1 MKFEAIDKAVIRNIT
16 AAMLASSL
24 VLAGC
29 GGGSSGGS
37 GSQQPVDHS
46 AELDTALEDVTK
58 ETETAETAVMKA
70 KDGVTMLTTEEVAGE
85 SALALKAAIA
95 IVSARGTVEKA
106 IEESE
111 RALESAMMTQE
122 KINALPDTDTQKSDL
137 MTQASD
143 AIEKIK
149 EDIEAAKMLLED
161 SEFKE
166 AEEMIADQEMAR
178 AIANKVGEDIA
189 ASLKIGHLVATREN
203 MGRTSGVHGTEG
215 PEDTIPTELVN
226 KDDDQKDDET
236 IYISYGYWLTKP
248 TDVNSSWAVNTFAN
262 LVGTGTEANLA
273 AGSTDE
279 ENKATYA
286 GSAIGMSVHRTGE
299 NTDSGQFT
307 ADVNLTAT
315 FGEEPLI
322 EGTINNF
329 KGDATGQEWT
339 VDLKSTPLSIVDE
352 SSGYATATDRDGQWT
367 AQAYGTNAD
376 ERPTGVFGGFAA
388 HFTDGDVAGAYA
400 TRLDMPESSNDD
412 EMDDN

>member
-1 MKFEAIDKAVIRNIT
+1 MKFEATGKAVIRNIT
-16 AAMLASSL
+16 VAILASSL
-24 VLAGC
+24 TLVGC
-29 GGGSSGGS
+29 GGGGGG

-46 AELDTALEDVTK
+46 TELDTALEDATK
-58 ETETAETAVMKA
+58 ATETAKTAVMKA
-70 KDGVTMLTTEEVAGE
+70 KDGVTMLTTEEVAGV
-85 SALALKAAIA
+85 SGTALEAATA
-95 IVSARGTVEKA
+95 IVSARDDVEKA
-106 IEESE
+106 IEKAEA
-111 RALESAMMTQE
+111 ALESAMMTQSE
-122 KINALPDTDTQKSDL
+122 INDLPDTNNQKTEL
-137 MTQASD
+137 MREASD
-143 AIEKIK
+143 TIDKIK
-149 EDIEAAKMLLED
+149 TDIETAKMLLED
-161 SEFKE
+161 SEFNE
-166 AEEMIADQEMAR
+166 AEDMVADREMAR

-189 ASLKIGHLVATREN
+189 ASLKIGELAATRQN

-215 PEDTIPTELVN
+215 PEDTVPTELVN
-226 KDDDQKDDET
+226 KKDDQKNDDET
-236 IYISYGYWLTKP
+236 IYISYGYWLVKP
-248 TDVNSSWAVNTFAN
+248 ADDESSWAVNTFAN
-262 LVGTGTEANLA
+262 LVGTGTEADLA

-279 ENKATYA
+279 ENEATYA
-286 GSAIGMSVHRTGE
+286 GSAIGMSIHRTGE

-315 FGEEPLI
+315 FGEAPLI

-329 KGDATGQEWT
+329 KGDATSQEWT
-339 VDLKSTPLSIVDE
+339 VDLKSIPLSVDSE

>member
-1 MKFEAIDKAVIRNIT
+1 MKFEATGKAVIRNIT
-16 AAMLASSL
+16 VAILASSL
-24 VLAGC
+24 TLVGC
-29 GGGSSGGS
+29 GGGGG

-46 AELDTALEDVTK
+46 TELDTALEDAT
-58 ETETAETAVMKA
+58 EATETAKTAVMKA
-70 KDGVTMLTTEEVAGE
+70 KDGVTMLTTEEVAGV
-85 SALALKAAIA
+85 SGTALAAATA
-95 IVSARGTVEKA
+95 IVSARDDVKKA
-106 IEESE
+106 IEKAEA
-111 RALESAMMTQE
+111 ALESAMMTQSE
-122 KINALPDTDTQKSDL
+122 INDLPDTNNQKTELMREATDTID
-137 MTQASD
+137 
-143 AIEKIK
+143 KIK
-149 EDIEAAKMLLED
+149 MDIETAKMLLED
-161 SEFKE
+161 SEFNK
-166 AEEMIADQEMAR
+166 AEEMVADREMAR

-189 ASLKIGHLVATREN
+189 ASLKIGQFAATREN
-203 MGRTSGVHGTEG
+203 MGRTSGVHRTEG
-215 PEDTIPTELVN
+215 PEDTVPAELVN
-226 KDDDQKDDET
+226 KDDDQKNDDET

-248 TDVNSSWAVNTFAN
+248 ADENSSWAVNTFAN
-262 LVGTGTEANLA
+262 LVGTGTEADLA

-286 GSAIGMSVHRTGE
+286 GSAIGMSIHRTSE

-315 FGEEPLI
+315 FGDAPLI

-329 KGDATGQEWT
+329 KGDATSQEWT
-339 VDLKSTPLSIVDE
+339 VDLKSMPLSVNSE